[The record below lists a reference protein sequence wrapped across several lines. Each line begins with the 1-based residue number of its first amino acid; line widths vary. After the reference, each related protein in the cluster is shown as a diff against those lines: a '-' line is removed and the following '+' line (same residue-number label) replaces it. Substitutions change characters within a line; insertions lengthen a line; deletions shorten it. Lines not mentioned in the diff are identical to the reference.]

1 MVSSA
6 PSPQGTPSRPPSRQ
20 STRIITPLRTDPN
33 FIRPN
38 KDSRKS
44 LTAPSSSHR
53 SGDQESDVSDEE
65 STASV
70 ISKRP
75 NPKRPALPPKPTNK
89 RKRSVAG
96 SQPTSTAPA
105 SQDIMDIT
113 QDSNEENRKVKKT
126 RKPRA
131 KKDAEHGID
140 DIAVYF
146 HKPVFAEGEDETGE
160 PMYYRCKWCDVT
172 YKKSDGTRGNLVT
185 HRDGSLTRAACPN
198 RADAISDGAKLPLTA
213 KEIHAKSVADAKGA
227 MKKFVQISKYDTKTF
242 NQIVVMWL
250 IRNSLPWSRIE
261 DLLLR
266 VAFTYL
272 RSGIKLNSR
281 VWAATEAHKL
291 YCNLQGQVVRMLNDL
306 GSKITLIHDVW
317 TKGNRHAFMGISA
330 AYITANWKFKIVHL
344 GLKYIAWTHKG
355 SFLAIPFANIITK
368 ANLHTKITQTT
379 DSGSNNRTMAAE
391 VDRLILEKTDVDLN
405 LAKNHIR
412 CVCHKIALILNAGL
426 KAMTLGHDGLTK
438 PKGDTLGY
446 VPGLISIA
454 EESEEIEVTDRFE
467 EEGVGIVGQGPSVDD
482 GDGDS
487 EAEEE
492 PIGASSGNQIVDTLA
507 KVDFVIQK
515 ITASSAKRSEFATFS
530 KELQHDGPSLIAGYG
545 IRWNIKYESRKRA
558 YKGRFVINKLI
569 YNKRERQDR
578 EGGKNFFQDKEITR
592 SDWELVKHLNEILGE
607 FYTLTKK
614 MEGDISSAG
623 MILAEYR
630 CMKSFLEKRMNSPA
644 EVDFRTMFRK
654 MIQKTDQ
661 YLDEALACDA
671 ILLATVWFP
680 ENVVYTQTLIQHEFN
695 RIKLEYEA
703 NSAPKQPAPSPP
715 KSSKEHRL
723 MEAEAVDFSPD
734 TVDPTSADELSIYLS
749 GKYKWPK
756 ENADDPLTWWK
767 AHTREFPVL
776 SLLARDYLACCA
788 TSASVERCFSAAA
801 DTCRPDR
808 GSMAS
813 RTIKRCVS
821 SHQWLVQ
828 GVKPEGG
835 FEAAQAIIT
844 QTELNYAAEKIKHIP
859 QKENLDD

>member
-20 STRIITPLRTDPN
+20 STRIITPLRTNPN

-146 HKPVFAEGEDETGE
+146 HKPVFAEGEDET
-160 PMYYRCKWCDVT
+160 
-172 YKKSDGTRGNLVT
+172 
-185 HRDGSLTRAACPN
+185 DGSSTRAACPN

-242 NQIVVMWL
+242 SQIVVMWL
-250 IRNSLPWSRIE
+250 IRNSLPWSQIE
-261 DLLLR
+261 DLLLW

-291 YCNLQGQVVRMLNDL
+291 YCNLQVAGTS
-306 GSKITLIHDVW
+306 GSHAQR
-317 TKGNRHAFMGISA
+317 NRHAFMGISA
-330 AYITANWKFKIVHL
+330 AYITADWKFKIVHL

-426 KAMTLGHDGLTK
+426 KAITLGHDGLTK

-530 KELQHDGPSLIAGYG
+530 KELQHDRPSLIAGYG

-569 YNKRERQDR
+569 YNERERQDR

-671 ILLATVWFP
+671 ILLATVLNPTYRLTIFQVWFP
-680 ENVVYTQTLIQHEFN
+680 KNVVYTQTLIQHEFN

-715 KSSKEHRL
+715 KSSKEHVRL
-723 MEAEAVDFSPD
+723 MEAEAVDFFPD

>member
-1 MVSSA
+1 MNNSNCCILSTFWTICCICLVSIYDTIHHISPKVYPYPGYQPCRSSSTQYTRYRVESA
-6 PSPQGTPSRPPSRQ
+6 QLELGDPYPISSSSDILIRPPTISRSALPQRKIWSVCPSPGTPSRPPSRQ

-75 NPKRPALPPKPTNK
+75 NPKRPALPKPTNK

-146 HKPVFAEGEDETGE
+146 HKPVFAEGEDET
-160 PMYYRCKWCDVT
+160 
-172 YKKSDGTRGNLVT
+172 
-185 HRDGSLTRAACPN
+185 
-198 RADAISDGAKLPLTA
+198 
-213 KEIHAKSVADAKGA
+213 EIHAKSVADAKGA

-250 IRNSLPWSRIE
+250 IRNSLPWSRS
-261 DLLLR
+261 R
-266 VAFTYL
+266 TYSFGL
-272 RSGIKLNSR
+272 RSLIFDRVSNSTL
-281 VWAATEAHKL
+281 VCGLPLKPTNSTATCRA
-291 YCNLQGQVVRMLNDL
+291 GQVVRMLNDL

-317 TKGNRHAFMGISA
+317 TKGNRHAFMGILA

-391 VDRLILEKTDVDLN
+391 VDPI
-405 LAKNHIR
+405 
-412 CVCHKIALILNAGL
+412 
-426 KAMTLGHDGLTK
+426 TLGHDGLTK

-558 YKGRFVINKLI
+558 YKEDFVINKLI
-569 YNKRERQDR
+569 YNTRTPRPRRWQELLSRQGDHPKRLGVSQ
-578 EGGKNFFQDKEITR
+578 
-592 SDWELVKHLNEILGE
+592 HNEILGE

-614 MEGDISSAG
+614 MEGDLSSAG

-671 ILLATVWFP
+671 ILLATVLNPTYRLTIFQVWFP
-680 ENVVYTQTLIQHEFN
+680 KNVVYTQTLIQHEFN

-703 NSAPKQPAPSPP
+703 NSAPKQPAPSLPNP
-715 KSSKEHRL
+715 VKNMSDSWKPRQSTSSQIRL
-723 MEAEAVDFSPD
+723 TRHQPMSYQSTFPAN
-734 TVDPTSADELSIYLS
+734 TS
-749 GKYKWPK
+749 GPRRM
-756 ENADDPLTWWK
+756 PMT
-767 AHTREFPVL
+767 P
-776 SLLARDYLACCA
+776 
-788 TSASVERCFSAAA
+788 
-801 DTCRPDR
+801 
-808 GSMAS
+808 
-813 RTIKRCVS
+813 
-821 SHQWLVQ
+821 
-828 GVKPEGG
+828 
-835 FEAAQAIIT
+835 
-844 QTELNYAAEKIKHIP
+844 
-859 QKENLDD
+859 